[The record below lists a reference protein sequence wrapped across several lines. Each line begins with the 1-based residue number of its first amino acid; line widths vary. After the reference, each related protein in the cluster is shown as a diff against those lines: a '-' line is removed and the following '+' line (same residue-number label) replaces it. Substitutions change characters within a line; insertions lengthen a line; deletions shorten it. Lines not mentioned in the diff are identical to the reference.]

1 MKRIQCS
8 CCKQP
13 TILKSK
19 YSFSDEAWGLLRE
32 WGEIAGDSKQNLL
45 CDGCYWELRDTLID
59 RAAELSAQSGTNSF
73 GRGTKSA

>member
-45 CDGCYWELRDTLID
+45 CDGC
-59 RAAELSAQSGTNSF
+59 
-73 GRGTKSA
+73 